1 MKYIIILLAGFTLV
15 SCSSISTETYTE
27 RRVLTYPK
35 KTTPHIKE
43 MYMQEPRVAPQAVI
57 PQVSVPQS
65 ATYEEPLP
73 VNNDYV
79 YVNPDMP
86 AEVHPDSITLGSTKA
101 DVGRVMG
108 TPTKVTK
115 HTETEFWWY
124 KSSYI
129 VFNSHG
135 EVEGWSQNGTPLKL
149 AIN

>member
-1 MKYIIILLAGFTLV
+1 
-15 SCSSISTETYTE
+15 
-27 RRVLTYPK
+27 LTYPK

-43 MYMQEPRVAPQAVI
+43 MYMQEPRVAPQAA
-57 PQVSVPQS
+57 VPQN
-65 ATYEEPLP
+65 ATFEEPLP
-73 VNNDYV
+73 VNNDFV

-86 AEVHPDSITLGSTKA
+86 AEVHPDSVTLGSTKA
-101 DVGRVMG
+101 NVGRVMG